1 MQKYTKCKISTKC
14 TIWIKLYKCINCKK
28 CTICI
33 KCTKFIKCANC
44 KKCLRP
50 QFSQFY
56 LYIFEASNFS
66 SFVVRSFEAYNRK
79 SCRKSCFPH
88 PCTEIDL
95 ACCLLVWI
103 SCSCSIS
110 SVGSLL
116 SLWWGGLFTAQ
127 TWCSRLEIRSD
138 YEGMGV
144 DQTFYNAKYGQ

>member
-14 TIWIKLYKCINCKK
+14 TKWIKLYKMHKLQKMHNMHKMHKIHEMQ
-28 CTICI
+28 
-33 KCTKFIKCANC
+33 NC

-116 SLWWGGLFTAQ
+116 SNTQSIPEKF
-127 TWCSRLEIRSD
+127 
-138 YEGMGV
+138 V
-144 DQTFYNAKYGQ
+144 